1 MEVDWECLQSAPIF
15 AYSPGSRRRRASDNS
30 MTNKSHSK
38 WLRIDGGWVLVS
50 SRRISARFPA
60 D

>member
-15 AYSPGSRRRRASDNS
+15 AYSPGSRLRRRASDNS

-38 WLRIDGGWVLVS
+38 WLRMDGGWVLV